1 MNNNIKLET
10 LKRFLISTN
19 EATPKELA
27 ALTVGNAYNENYNT
41 FEVIGNEYKVLTDDE
56 ADEEAK
62 ENILNS
68 LWAFNAYFTLEHT
81 DFYKTAYDCECEEF
95 AEALQMIQDKLGES
109 ANSIVKALIY
119 DLDEFVED
127 AIDIDGRG
135 NFISYYD
142 GVEHWDSENDLY
154 IYIVLNKGGKK
165 KCTERKT
172 TSKNF

>member
-10 LKRFLISTN
+10 LKKFLISTN
-19 EATPKELA
+19 EATPEELA

-68 LWAFNAYFTLEHT
+68 LWAFNADFIITRTEFWNTCT
-81 DFYKTAYDCECEEF
+81 DR
-95 AEALQMIQDKLGES
+95 EASEVIKALKEMQSRLCES

-119 DLDEFVED
+119 DLDKFVDD
-127 AIDIDGRG
+127 AIDSDGRG
-135 NFISYYD
+135 HFITYYD

-154 IYIVLNKGGKK
+154 IYRTN
-165 KCTERKT
+165 
-172 TSKNF
+172 